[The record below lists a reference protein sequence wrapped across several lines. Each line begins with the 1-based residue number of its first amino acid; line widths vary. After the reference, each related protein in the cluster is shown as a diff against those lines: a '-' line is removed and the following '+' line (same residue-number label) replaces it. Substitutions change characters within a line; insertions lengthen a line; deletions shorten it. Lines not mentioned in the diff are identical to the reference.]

1 MESGKCFTSKKLY
14 WDIITVHNAF
24 FKLYSHFSTI
34 LFATLIRW
42 GEPTRAGFYFNSKP
56 PWTQHSPRG
65 PPAFLTL
72 SLSIYPTPHCSRQH
86 HTKWKIKK
94 IEWKIRQEH
103 KDTFHVIQ
111 YWDSTGPKYKK
122 HTGRLLLLAVI
133 LILLMSSL
141 SFSCPLQPPPVL
153 RSDPVLLS
161 HHQSRPPSLIP
172 ITSSSHVQ
180 VLEIETKNIYL
191 WKPFHSLYR

>member
-1 MESGKCFTSKKLY
+1 MKNCPHDKLAPGQTVPMHKLHFTSKKLY
-14 WDIITVHNAF
+14 WDIITVHKAF

-103 KDTFHVIQ
+103 KDTFHDIQ
-111 YWDSTGPKYKK
+111 YWDSTGPKYCTKNVLVVFFSWLSSS
-122 HTGRLLLLAVI
+122 TSWCLPCPFPVLYSLLLSSD
-133 LILLMSSL
+133 LIQSSSATTSLVLLPWSPSRPHLMSRSL
-141 SFSCPLQPPPVL
+141 
-153 RSDPVLLS
+153 
-161 HHQSRPPSLIP
+161 
-172 ITSSSHVQ
+172 
-180 VLEIETKNIYL
+180 K
-191 WKPFHSLYR
+191 